1 MTAIAPQEFWLLLPE
16 IALAIFGMALL
27 IAGTVGRGIS
37 SRVAAMASLVGLGAA
52 TILVVWTQGQAAMG
66 TPILAG
72 MFVLDSYALYWKI
85 LFLIATA
92 LTVFL
97 SVKFIEEGGYR
108 AGEYYSLLLLATT
121 GMMLMVSGFN
131 LLSIW
136 ISLELMALSSYILVG
151 YFKYERRSNEASL
164 KYFVLGALSSGILL
178 YGISLLY
185 GATNTLA
192 LPELSRSLSTAV
204 LHGDLLS
211 AVGWVLLAVGLFF
224 KISAAPFHVWTPDVY
239 VGAPTPVTGY
249 LAVASKAASFA
260 ILVRIFYQGLAP
272 LVIDW
277 QIVVAAV
284 ATLSMIWGN
293 IAALTQTNVKRMLA
307 YSSIAHAG
315 YILMGVLAASE
326 TGLWALMFYLLA
338 YSFFTLGAFGI
349 VVLLERRE
357 YAGETLSDYAGLAR
371 RAPFLAACML
381 IFLLALTGLPPTGG
395 FFGKIY
401 LFAAAVEAGWTWVA
415 LIGVLT
421 SAISLYYYMAV
432 VVQMYFKDAEE
443 TSPIPLRAPGL
454 VAAIGFCAVVTVIL
468 GLLPGIFV
476 DLAKSSIL
484 PLAWNLL

>member
-1 MTAIAPQEFWLLLPE
+1 
-16 IALAIFGMALL
+16 
-27 IAGTVGRGIS
+27 
-37 SRVAAMASLVGLGAA
+37 
-52 TILVVWTQGQAAMG
+52 
-66 TPILAG
+66 
-72 MFVLDSYALYWKI
+72 
-85 LFLIATA
+85 
-92 LTVFL
+92 
-97 SVKFIEEGGYR
+97 
-108 AGEYYSLLLLATT
+108 
-121 GMMLMVSGFN
+121 
-131 LLSIW
+131 
-136 ISLELMALSSYILVG
+136 MALSSYILAG
-151 YFKYERRSNEASL
+151 YFKHERRSNEASL

-185 GATNTLA
+185 GATSTLA
-192 LPELSRSLSTAV
+192 LPELSRSLSVAV

-211 AVGWVLLAVGLFF
+211 AVGWILLAVGLFF
-224 KISAAPFHVWTPDVY
+224 KVSAAPFHVWTPDVY

-277 QIVVAAV
+277 QIIVAAV

-315 YILMGVLAASE
+315 YILMGVLAANE

-338 YSFFTLGAFGI
+338 YSLFTLGAFGTVI
-349 VVLLERRE
+349 LLERRE

-371 RAPFLAACML
+371 RAPFLAASML

-395 FFGKIY
+395 FFGKVY
-401 LFAAAVEAGWTWVA
+401 LFAAAIEAGWTWVA
-415 LIGVLT
+415 VVGVLT

-432 VVQMYFKDAEE
+432 VVQMYLKDSDE
-443 TSPIPLRAPGL
+443 TTPIPMRAPGL
-454 VAAIGFCAVVTVIL
+454 VAAIGFCAVVTVVL
-468 GLLPGIFV
+468 GLLPGVFV